1 MNSLLFF
8 FLENMALII
17 ALLYLALKAKEILFP
32 DLRESKLLLAL
43 SVLFISFLTFSVM
56 YNPFFYEGM
65 RLDLREVPLYFISYV
80 GGWKVGILSAI
91 FPSFYRY
98 SLGGPTVVHGIL
110 QTVVLPVII
119 GSMFRNKSTVNKF
132 FALLDIKRMMIGMLI
147 YEIIKSIWMFTTTPA
162 TILIILS
169 MCLFAGFAILAMGL
183 IANGE
188 NHHILVRKELEFYSN
203 QDPMTQLP
211 NMRFFRNKAQTLLG
225 QYVPVAIVM
234 LDVDYFKTYNDTH
247 GHQKGDA
254 VLRSIGQL
262 LRDHTRKK
270 DYVAR
275 YGGEEFIFCI
285 TDPFDE
291 REAMQIVE
299 RVRSQI
305 EQHHFEGEE
314 LQPEGKL
321 TVSMGI
327 SLNSSQKTLDQLIH
341 EADQA
346 LYKAKR
352 NGRNR
357 VTAFAAEET
366 PETVNI

>member
-1 MNSLLFF
+1 MNLLLFF

-17 ALLYLALKAKEILFP
+17 ALLYLALKAKELLFP
-32 DLRESKLLLAL
+32 DLTESKLLLAL
-43 SVLFISFLTFSVM
+43 GVLFISFLTFSVM
-56 YNPFFYEGM
+56 HNPYIYEGM

-80 GGWKVGILSAI
+80 GGWKIGILSAV
-91 FPSFYRY
+91 FPSVYRY
-98 SLGGPTVVHGIL
+98 SLGGPTVVEGIL
-110 QTVVLPVII
+110 QTVLLPVVI
-119 GSMFRNKSTVNKF
+119 GSLFRNKRTVNKF
-132 FALLDIKRMMIGMLI
+132 FAILNIKRMVTGLI
-147 YEIIKSIWMFTTTPA
+147 VFEILKSISMLLTTPA
-162 TILIILS
+162 TVFITVS
-169 MCLFAGFAILAMGL
+169 MIFFAVLAVLAMGL
-183 IANGE
+183 IVNGE

-211 NMRFFRNKAQTLLG
+211 NIRFFKTKVQTLIA
-225 QYVPVAIVM
+225 QHVPVAIVM
-234 LDVDYFKTYNDTH
+234 VDVDYFKTYNDTH

-285 TDPFDE
+285 TDPLNDE
-291 REAMQIVE
+291 EALKIAEKVGA
-299 RVRSQI
+299 QI

-314 LQPEGKL
+314 MQPEGKL

-327 SLNSSQKTLDQLIH
+327 SLDSHHKTLDQLIG

-346 LYKAKR
+346 LYQSKR
-352 NGRNR
+352 NGRNQ
-357 VTAFAAEET
+357 VTAFAVADELEL
-366 PETVNI
+366 VKS

>member
-1 MNSLLFF
+1 MDSLLFF

-32 DLRESKLLLAL
+32 DLTESTFLLVL
-43 SVLFISFLTFSVM
+43 SVVFIGFLTFSVM
-56 YNPFFYEGM
+56 YNPYIHEGM

-80 GGWKVGILSAI
+80 GGWKVGILSAV

-98 SLGGPTVVHGIL
+98 SLGGPTAIEGVL
-110 QTVVLPVII
+110 QTVLLPVII
-119 GSMFRNKSTVNKF
+119 GSLFRDKKTVNKF
-132 FALLDIKRMMIGMLI
+132 FALLDIKRMVLGLLVF
-147 YEIIKSIWMFTTTPA
+147 EVLKSITMLVTTPA
-162 TILIILS
+162 TIFITLS
-169 MCLFAGFAILAMGL
+169 MMFFSMVAVLAMGL

-211 NMRFFRNKAQTLLG
+211 NIRYFRNKVQMLLA

-234 LDVDYFKTYNDTH
+234 IDVDYFKTYNDTH

-262 LRDHTRKK
+262 LRDNTRKK
-270 DYVAR
+270 DYIAR

-285 TDPFDE
+285 TDPLDDA
-291 REAMQIVE
+291 EALEIAE
-299 RVRSQI
+299 RVRERI
-305 EQHHFEGEE
+305 EQYHFEGEE

-327 SLNSSQKTLDQLIH
+327 SLNSYHKTLDQLIG
-341 EADQA
+341 EADQS
-346 LYKAKR
+346 LYQSKH
-352 NGRNR
+352 NGRNQ
-357 VTAFAAEET
+357 VTSFSET
-366 PETVNI
+366 KEKESVNV